1 MERATLISIAE
12 RTGVSITTI
21 SRVLN
26 GKAEKYRIS
35 AKTVERV
42 REEARRCNYIPNINA
57 QSLRTNRTRT
67 IGLVV
72 PAIDNPFFANIAS
85 SIIRK
90 AKEAGYTVVL
100 ADAMESAENERENV
114 ASLLTRNV
122 DGIILSPS
130 GSNPAYLE
138 QINDTKAPVVLVDR
152 FFFDT
157 TLPYVIADNYRGARE
172 ATEHLIANGH
182 ERIACIRG
190 VAHSSIVVERQRGY
204 CDAMRAAGLEA
215 QIDCVGSDFSIQ
227 NGYVETRMLLA
238 RRNPP
243 TALFAMSNTILLGA
257 IKAVDE
263 SGLTIPDDLS
273 VVSFDDNTY
282 LDFMKPAISRIV
294 QPLDEIGAIALSLL
308 LQSIEAGN
316 RSDSHI
322 VLPPRFKVCASVK
335 RL

>member
-42 REEARRCNYIPNINA
+42 REEAQRCNYIPNINA

-130 GSNPAYLE
+130 GSDPAYLE

-190 VAHSSIVVERQRGY
+190 VAHSSVVVERQRGY

-316 RSDSHI
+316 HSDSHI